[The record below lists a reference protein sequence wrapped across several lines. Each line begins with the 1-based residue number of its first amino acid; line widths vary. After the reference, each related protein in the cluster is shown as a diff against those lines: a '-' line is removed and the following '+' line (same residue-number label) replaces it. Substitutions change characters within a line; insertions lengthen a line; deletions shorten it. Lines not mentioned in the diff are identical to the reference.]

1 MGAVWLPA
9 VAQTAQQEETVT
21 IAAPSLRIEAPTN
34 RRYMDPVEFRT
45 FKGDYQLSN
54 GQVLAL
60 RRVGA
65 RMYAEVGQMGEH
77 QIVAVS
83 HNTFIALDQKLKVRI
98 DIDEGGGDVGG
109 ELLMVVPASVA
120 GQGQEQLLRVAFR

>member
-1 MGAVWLPA
+1 MGAAWLPA
-9 VAQTAQQEETVT
+9 VAQTAEQEDTVT
-21 IAAPSLRIEAPTN
+21 IPAPLLRIEAPTN

-60 RRVGA
+60 KRVGA
-65 RMYAEVGQMGEH
+65 RMYAEVGQLGEH

-98 DIDEGGGDVGG
+98 DIDDSGDVGG